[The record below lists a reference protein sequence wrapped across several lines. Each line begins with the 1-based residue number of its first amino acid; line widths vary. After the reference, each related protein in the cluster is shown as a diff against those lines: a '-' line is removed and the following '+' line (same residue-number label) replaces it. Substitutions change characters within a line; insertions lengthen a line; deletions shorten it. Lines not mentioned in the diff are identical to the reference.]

1 MEENM
6 LHVPASYGI
15 KFPDRT
21 MSSNAEG
28 LTGGTL
34 LVAKIC
40 DALSKAG
47 YGDEDIKKVG
57 GLVARNL
64 TTSPGGHDHDLMESS
79 LDELLEDVD
88 VSLEWALDKETRRK
102 HSVDFNTNEPVILIN
117 GYTGL
122 DRTACNGLVDRTVM
136 KLQQTWGIWPVRV
149 YAGPFISTAVE
160 YEITLLN
167 VVNTDI
173 GGPSMV
179 QLLDMP
185 CDAPEWQRFVRK
197 EAWRDRD
204 FLYRQDGELPM
215 EVDTNADDGSE
226 KSVRSDDADSI
237 DSESLGANMHEKP
250 VQKDEEASF
259 QGVEEPRRETEQVD
273 TSDEPEPEEIPIP
286 TPAAHELDLPE
297 KRIDHPTWERPQ
309 DTVSLLD
316 LIRSQASKSEP
327 SGAEEGHDADKHREA
342 REEDVE
348 HASEVAK
355 AASDNDGDFVV
366 V

>member
-1 MEENM
+1 
-6 LHVPASYGI
+6 
-15 KFPDRT
+15 

-28 LTGGTL
+28 WTGGSL

-40 DALSKAG
+40 DALSKVG

-88 VSLEWALDKETRRK
+88 VSLEWALNKETRRQ
-102 HSVDFNTNEPVILIN
+102 HSVDFNTNEPVVLIN

-122 DRTACNGLVDRTVM
+122 DRTAWNSLVDRTVM
-136 KLQQTWGIWPVRV
+136 QLQQTWGIWPVRV

-185 CDAPEWQRFVRK
+185 CDAPEWQKFVRK
-197 EAWRDRD
+197 EAWRERD
-204 FLYRQDGELPM
+204 LLYRQEGELPM

-226 KSVRSDDADSI
+226 KSVQSDDADSI
-237 DSESLGANMHEKP
+237 HSEPLGEHMHETSAHDDDVTYSQGAEEARSESEQVP
-250 VQKDEEASF
+250 TS
-259 QGVEEPRRETEQVD
+259 EEPK
-273 TSDEPEPEEIPIP
+273 PEEIPIP
-286 TPAAHELDLPE
+286 TPGPHELELPE
-297 KRIDHPTWERPQ
+297 KRINHPTWERPQ

-316 LIRSQASKSEP
+316 LIRSQSSETVP
-327 SGAEEGHDADKHREA
+327 SGAEEGGHDADKHQEA

-348 HASEVAK
+348 PASKVAQ
-355 AASDNDGDFVV
+355 AAGDKDGDFVV